1 MTSLDII
8 AAGIFVIAMCNV
20 IITTL
25 TVLTVLD
32 YFNEGDD
39 DGME

>member
-1 MTSLDII
+1 MIE
-8 AAGIFVIAMCNV
+8 AGIWVIAMCNV
-20 IITTL
+20 IIMT
-25 TVLTVLD
+25 LTVLD